1 MKLRPTASIML
12 RRVFAI
18 SDLHVDHRENMEIVQ
33 QWSPLDYENDALI
46 VAGDVTDSLP
56 LLQQTLQHLQQVFF
70 RVYYVPGNH
79 ELWIRKPELEK
90 DSITKFHQIVTLCNE
105 LGIGTKPE
113 LLCVSHMAAVW
124 IVPLFSWYS
133 TPQEDPED
141 SLYVAPQNPV
151 GEDKSDHMWM
161 DNHMCVWPSS
171 KETRSKYFAD
181 LNSQTCSKQY
191 ADPVISFSHFLPRT
205 DLIKPSDTELAEIE
219 TDRKRLGLESA
230 VEAHKK
236 GHINPRSFN
245 FTRFAGCK
253 VLEAQI
259 RQIGSSV
266 HVFGHQ
272 HRNKDRTVDGVRYV
286 SHCLGYK
293 RERVA
298 GLVSGIDD
306 CTPKQIWPSIV

>member
-1 MKLRPTASIML
+1 MKLRPAVSTML

-18 SDLHVDHRENMEIVQ
+18 SDLHVDHRENMDIVQ

-56 LLQQTLQHLQQVFF
+56 LLQQTLQHLQQVFY

-79 ELWIRKPELEK
+79 ELWVRKPELEK
-90 DSITKFHQIVTLCNE
+90 DSISKFHQIMTLCNE
-105 LGIGTKPE
+105 IGVGTKPE
-113 LLCVSHMAAVW
+113 SLCISHMAAVW

-133 TPQEDPED
+133 TPEDDPED
-141 SLYVAPQNPV
+141 SLYMAPKNPV
-151 GEDKSDHMWM
+151 SEDKSHLLWM
-161 DNHMCVWPSS
+161 DNHMCIWPSS

-191 ADPVISFSHFLPRT
+191 SDPVISFSHFLPRA
-205 DLIKPSDTELAEIE
+205 DLIKPSDKELADIE

-230 VEAHKK
+230 IEAHKK
-236 GHINPRSFN
+236 GRITPRSFN
-245 FTRFAGCK
+245 FTRYAGCR

-293 RERVA
+293 RERIA

-306 CTPKQIWPSIV
+306 CAPKQIWPSTV